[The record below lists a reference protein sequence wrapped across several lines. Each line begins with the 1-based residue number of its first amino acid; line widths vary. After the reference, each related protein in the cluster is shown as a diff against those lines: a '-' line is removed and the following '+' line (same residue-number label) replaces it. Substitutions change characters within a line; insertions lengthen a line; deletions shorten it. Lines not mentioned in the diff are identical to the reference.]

1 MFDEQK
7 SYMQL
12 HTDAEIASFD
22 RKDLLNLLKA
32 RKDFSLEHSKSLTR
46 EELANQLKKYERTR
60 MNVPVNVL

>member
-22 RKDLLNLLKA
+22 GKDLLNLLKA